1 MRIFHQTDNINK
13 KIEIIQK
20 EQNRILGV
28 EKYKNWN
35 EKFARGAQNI
45 FELTKERKTELEDSL
60 LRLPRLRNR
69 KKKKWVKING
79 ASEIYGTLSNVYA

>member
-13 KIEIIQK
+13 KIEIIKK

-69 KKKKWVKING
+69 KKKNG
-79 ASEIYGTLSNVYA
+79 